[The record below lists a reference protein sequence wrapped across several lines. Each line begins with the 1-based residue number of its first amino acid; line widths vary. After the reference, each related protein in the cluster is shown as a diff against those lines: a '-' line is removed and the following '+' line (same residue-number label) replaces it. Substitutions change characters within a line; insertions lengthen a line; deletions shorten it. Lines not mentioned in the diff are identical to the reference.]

1 MLLILINSSRCLTAF
16 LSDGSSRS
24 AWKTQPATTAFSPC
38 LHTTWSW
45 CSTCPRAD
53 EGVFVRAKSAPR
65 MAGEAARWSCTP
77 FSYPSSLSANAFVE
91 QNLNL
96 LKSLQASP
104 SRPDCI
110 CCRRGPLASKPCTQ
124 SFFFLPSPLVQEDL
138 LFYLLI
144 RQQSH
149 WYTASLRT
157 HTQL

>member
-16 LSDGSSRS
+16 LSDGSRS
-24 AWKTQPATTAFSPC
+24 AWKTQPVTTAFSPC

-45 CSTCPRAD
+45 WSTCPRAD

-65 MAGEAARWSCTP
+65 MAEEAARWSCTP

-96 LKSLQASP
+96 LKSLKASP
-104 SRPDCI
+104 SIPDCI